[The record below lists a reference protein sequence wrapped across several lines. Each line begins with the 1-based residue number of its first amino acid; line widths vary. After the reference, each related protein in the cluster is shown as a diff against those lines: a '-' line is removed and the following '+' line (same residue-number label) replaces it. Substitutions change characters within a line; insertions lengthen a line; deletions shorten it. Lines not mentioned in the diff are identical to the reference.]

1 MDRRNFVKLLSAMG
15 MSSLPLSSSLAD
27 ETKGQEELYGIL
39 IDLTRC
45 VGCQNCSVVCAEANG
60 LPEPDLDIMFE
71 SKISTSP
78 SCYTVINSYEI
89 DGEEYYVKQQCMHC
103 NQPACAAACPTQAL
117 EKTEK
122 GPVIWDGDKCM
133 GCRFCMVSCPFDI
146 PKFEYDSANPRITKC
161 IMCWE
166 RLNKGEQPV
175 CVENCPEEA
184 ILFGKRREILDEAN
198 SRIYSDPSTYVHH
211 IYGEHEVGGTSIIY
225 ISPVPFEQLGFR
237 TDLGPKPYPEY
248 TKTFLYSV
256 PVVLTLWPVFLL
268 ALRNSH
274 EEEREEGHNGR

>member
-1 MDRRNFVKLLSAMG
+1 MG
-15 MSSLPLSSSLAD
+15 VSSLPLSKSLA
-27 ETKGQEELYGIL
+27 EEAEAGGEFYGIL

-45 VGCQNCSVVCAEANG
+45 VGCQTCSVVCAEAND

-71 SKISTSP
+71 TKITTTP
-78 SCYTVINSYEI
+78 SRFSVVNLHEI

-117 EKTEK
+117 EKTAK

-146 PKFEYDSANPRITKC
+146 PKFEYHSANPRISKC

-166 RLNKGEQPV
+166 RLNQGEIPA

-184 ILFGKRREILDEAN
+184 LLFGKRSEILDEAN
-198 SRIYSDPSTYVHH
+198 QRIYGDPTRYVRHV
-211 IYGEHEVGGTSIIY
+211 YGEHEVGGTSVIY

-237 TDLGPKPYPEY
+237 TDLGSKSYPEY

-274 EEEREEGHNGR
+274 EDREEDNNGRN